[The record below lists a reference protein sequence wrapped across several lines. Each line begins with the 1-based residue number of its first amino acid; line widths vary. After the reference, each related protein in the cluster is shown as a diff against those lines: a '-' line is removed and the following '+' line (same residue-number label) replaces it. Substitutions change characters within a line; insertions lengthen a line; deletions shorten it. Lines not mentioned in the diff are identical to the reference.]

1 MKTPRF
7 WQHKNLISTLLCPA
21 SWLYGLGVQIDRLT
35 TRSKAAA
42 LPIIS
47 IGNATAGGTGKT
59 PTTIALAVK
68 LQAMGFTPHILTRGY
83 GGHAHHHAH
92 RVTAHHNWQQVG
104 DEALL
109 LAKTAPTW
117 VGRNRLASAQQA
129 ANNKANVALCDDA
142 HQHYAVQKT
151 LSFLVIDGPYG
162 IGNGRLMPAGPL
174 REPFTAA
181 LHRADAIIMIGDDA
195 HQLASRINLP
205 VFHATL
211 IPTADI
217 AALQQNPWLAFAGI
231 GRPAKF
237 FDMLRSLGIP
247 LMATRSFADH
257 HAYTDAEITALR
269 HAAEAL
275 GARLLTTEKD
285 AVKLSPAQAP
295 HVTTLPVTLTF
306 AAPDAVSDF
315 LRTRLT

>member
-7 WQHKNLISTLLCPA
+7 WQYKNPISTALCPA

-59 PTTIALAVK
+59 PVTIALAAK

-83 GGHAHHHAH
+83 GGHARHAH
-92 RVTAHHNWQQVG
+92 RVTANDGWQQVG

-129 ANNKANVALCDDA
+129 AKNGANVALCDDA
-142 HQHYAVQKT
+142 HQHYALQKT
-151 LSFLVIDGPYG
+151 LSLLVIDGPYG

-181 LHRADAIIMIGDDA
+181 LHRADAVIIIGDDA
-195 HQLASRINLP
+195 HQLASRTTLP
-205 VFHATL
+205 VFYATL
-211 IPTADI
+211 TPTADI

-237 FDMLRSLGIP
+237 FDMLRGLGIP
-247 LMATRSFADH
+247 LVATRSFADH
-257 HAYTDAEITALR
+257 HAYADADITALR

-285 AVKLSPAQAP
+285 AVKLSPEQAP
-295 HVTTLPVTLTF
+295 HVTTVPVTLTF
-306 AAPDAVSDF
+306 AAPDALADF
-315 LRTRLT
+315 LRARLT